1 MDNSNELYDQ
11 IYLFFKKE
19 NSTKLI
25 YHYMRFGMNLIFNSD
40 SLIITT
46 KNNSYKIT
54 IIQIRK
60 KKYWNIN
67 SKLYS
72 NKILCKDGNMNDLL
86 EFIYN
91 NDYE

>member
-25 YHYMRFGMNLIFNSD
+25 YYYMRFGMNLIFNSD

-67 SKLYS
+67 SKLYR

>member
-1 MDNSNELYDQ
+1 
-11 IYLFFKKE
+11 
-19 NSTKLI
+19 
-25 YHYMRFGMNLIFNSD
+25 MNLIFNSD

-46 KNNSYKIT
+46 KHDSYKIT

-67 SKLYS
+67 SKLYR